1 MGKRTPLYET
11 HVSAGAK
18 MVDFGGWDMPLHY
31 GSQIVVHHLVR
42 CDAGMFVVLFLSF
55 VDLRGERVQDFLRY
69 LVANNIDK
77 LNFFGGAL
85 YTCMLNERGGVID
98 DLIVYFVE
106 PRWYRLVVNAATR
119 DKDLAWIT
127 QQAQSFGV
135 EVRERAELAM
145 IAIQGPQAR
154 DKTQRALGDIVRAAT
169 ALQKPFTFVVVGDL
183 FIARTGYTGEDGYE
197 IILPAAQAAA
207 VWQKLQAAGVK
218 PAGLG
223 ARDTLRLEAGMN
235 LYGSD
240 MDEMTS
246 PLESGLAWTGAF
258 EPASRAVVG
267 RAALEAAREKGVIAQ
282 FVGLVL
288 QDKGVLRNH
297 QQVLVDGEPLGEITS
312 GGFSPTLGK
321 AIALARLCKE
331 AIGRPCKVDLRSK
344 RIDVKVV
351 KPPFVRNGK
360 ACIDLN
366 A

>member
-1 MGKRTPLYET
+1 MGKRTPLYDT
-11 HVSAGAK
+11 HLAAGAK
-18 MVDFGGWDMPLHY
+18 LVDFGGWDMPLHY
-31 GSQIVVHHLVR
+31 GSQIEEHHQVR
-42 CDAGMFVVLFLSF
+42 RDAGMFDVSHMTI

-77 LNFFGGAL
+77 LKLPGGAL
-85 YTCMLNERGGVID
+85 YTCMLNAEGGVID

-127 QQAQSFGV
+127 QQAKPYAV

-197 IILPAAQAAA
+197 IMLPATQSAAI
-207 VWQKLQAAGVK
+207 WQKLAAAGVA

-235 LYGSD
+235 LYGND
-240 MDEMTS
+240 MDETTS
-246 PLESGLAWTGAF
+246 PLESGLAWTVAF
-258 EPASRAVVG
+258 EPAERNFIG
-267 RAALEAAREKGVIAQ
+267 RAALEAQRQRGSLGQ

-288 QDKGVLRNH
+288 LDKGVLRNH
-297 QQVLVDGEPLGEITS
+297 EALLQNGEKIGEITS
-312 GGFSPTLGK
+312 GGFSPTLGR
-321 AIALARLCKE
+321 AIALARLYGSASGACQVEIRGK
-331 AIGRPCKVDLRSK
+331 LL
-344 RIDVKVV
+344 DVKVV
-351 KPPFVRNGK
+351 KPPFARNGK
-360 ACIDLN
+360 VCVALTE
-366 A
+366 

>member
-1 MGKRTPLYET
+1 MGKRTPLYDT
-11 HVSAGAK
+11 HLAAGAK
-18 MVDFGGWDMPLHY
+18 LVDFGGWDMPLHY
-31 GSQIVVHHLVR
+31 GSQIEEHHQVR
-42 CDAGMFVVLFLSF
+42 RDAGMFDVSHMTI
-55 VDLRGERVQDFLRY
+55 VDLRGERVQDFLRH

-77 LNFFGGAL
+77 LKLPGGAL
-85 YTCMLNERGGVID
+85 YTCMLNEQGGVID

-127 QQAQSFGV
+127 QQAKAFAV

-197 IILPAAQAAA
+197 IMLPATQAAT
-207 VWQKLQAAGVK
+207 VWQKLAAVGVA

-240 MDEMTS
+240 MDETTS
-246 PLESGLAWTGAF
+246 PLESGLAWTVAF
-258 EPASRAVVG
+258 EPATRDFIG
-267 RAALEAAREKGVIAQ
+267 RTALEAQRQRGAVAE

-288 QDKGVLRNH
+288 LDKGVLRNH
-297 QQVLVDGEPLGEITS
+297 QTVLQNGEKIGEITS
-312 GGFSPTLGK
+312 GGFSPTLGR
-321 AIALARLCKE
+321 AIALARVNASVSGDCQVEIRGKL
-331 AIGRPCKVDLRSK
+331 L
-344 RIDVKVV
+344 DVKVV

-360 ACIDLN
+360 ICVALP